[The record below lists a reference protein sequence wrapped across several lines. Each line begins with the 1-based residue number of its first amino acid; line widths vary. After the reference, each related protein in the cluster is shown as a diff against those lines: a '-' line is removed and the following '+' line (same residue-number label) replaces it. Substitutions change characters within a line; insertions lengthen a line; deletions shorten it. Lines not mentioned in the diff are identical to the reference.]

1 MTSPSL
7 PCFETCNSLGLRSI
21 PSLLQRKLPVGWA
34 RSTRGQASLLEQE
47 KAARRVCMCVY
58 LFMAVCGIHVCAYLH
73 ECI

>member
-7 PCFETCNSLGLRSI
+7 SCFETWNSLGLRSI

-34 RSTRGQASLLEQE
+34 RSTRGQAALLEQE
-47 KAARRVCMCVY
+47 KAARPVCMRVD
-58 LFMAVCGIHVCAYLH
+58 LFIAVCRILQCAYLH

>member
-1 MTSPSL
+1 MTTPSL
-7 PCFETCNSLGLRSI
+7 SCFETWNNLGIRSI
-21 PSLLQRKLPVGWA
+21 QSLLQRKLPVGRA

-58 LFMAVCGIHVCAYLH
+58 LFMAVCRIHVCAYLH

>member
-1 MTSPSL
+1 MTSPSP

-34 RSTRGQASLLEQE
+34 RSTRGHASLLEQE
-47 KAARRVCMCVY
+47 KAARHVCMCVY
-58 LFMAVCGIHVCAYLH
+58 LFTAVCWIHVCAYLH